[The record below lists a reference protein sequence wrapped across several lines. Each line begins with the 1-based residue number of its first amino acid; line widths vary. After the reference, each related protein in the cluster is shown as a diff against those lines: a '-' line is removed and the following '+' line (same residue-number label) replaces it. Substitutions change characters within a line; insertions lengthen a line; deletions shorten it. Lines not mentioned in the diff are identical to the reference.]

1 MASTHNPFERLKLL
15 INIEHHD
22 IKTLLAYGIG
32 IGLMS
37 LATPVAVQAL
47 VNTISFGALLQP
59 LIVLTLIL
67 FVLVGFSNFLVG
79 LQFYVIDMLQRRLFV
94 RLFGEAAF
102 NLQQASYSLRDKQHL
117 PELANRFL
125 EVVTLQKTTAVLLME
140 TLGYMLQTI
149 IGMVLLAFYH
159 PLLLAFDLFLIAAI
173 VFIIF
178 VFGKNGIK
186 TAIDQSKAKYDALA
200 WLENLAANPMLGKTE
215 QGQAFL
221 SQQTNAIALNYLDA
235 SAKYFRILLRQNTGA
250 LILHTLANTLL
261 LGMGGWMVIERQ
273 LSLGQLIAAELVVN
287 AMIYGL
293 TRLGKTLD
301 NFYEMVA
308 STDKLNYLLELPHD
322 SITGIT
328 PQSKDTPYQVD
339 VVDLSLPLH
348 ADYDAL
354 IGFNLH
360 LVSGEQLVI
369 TEGADKSSLFDI
381 LYGLRP
387 PLAGYV
393 CLDQQDLR
401 DLNLRQ
407 LRNSIALVRDPEI
420 LEQSVIDNVQLGRD
434 FSIQTLKQALA
445 DVGLLDE
452 ILSLPEGLNTRL
464 SIHGKPLTSE
474 QTLRLT
480 LARAIVGSPRLLLLD
495 KVLDRIDSRLLPE
508 LLAVLFA
515 QHSPWTLIA
524 TSHEL
529 EVIKRCQ
536 RHGKIVNGV
545 FVENTTAILDSPL

>member
-1 MASTHNPFERLKLL
+1 MASTHNPLDRLKLL
-15 INIEHHD
+15 ISIEQHD
-22 IKTLLAYGIG
+22 IKTLLAYGVG

-47 VNTISFGALLQP
+47 VNTISFGALFQP
-59 LIVLTLIL
+59 LLVLTLIL

-125 EVVTLQKTTAVLLME
+125 DVVTLQKTAAVLLME
-140 TLGYMLQTI
+140 TLGYFLQTL

-178 VFGKNGIK
+178 VLGKNGINA
-186 TAIDQSKAKYDALA
+186 AIEQSKAKYDALA

-221 SQQTNAIALNYLDA
+221 KQQTNGIALTYLDA
-235 SAKYFRILLRQNTGA
+235 SAKHFRILSRQNTGA

-287 AMIYGL
+287 TMIYGL

-308 STDKLNYLLELPHD
+308 STDKINYLLELPRD
-322 SITGIT
+322 PTTGIT
-328 PQSKDTPYQVD
+328 PQNKASPYQVD
-339 VVDLSLPLH
+339 VVDLSLPLNT
-348 ADYDAL
+348 DYDAL

-360 LVSGEQLVI
+360 LASGEQLVI
-369 TEGADKSSLFDI
+369 TEGADKSSLFDT
-381 LYGLRP
+381 LYGLRI
-387 PLAGYV
+387 PLAGHV

-407 LRNSIALVRDPEI
+407 LRNTIALVREPEI
-420 LEQSVIDNVQLGRD
+420 LEESVLDNVQLGRD
-434 FSIQTLKQALA
+434 LPIQMVKQALEN
-445 DVGLLDE
+445 VGLLDD
-452 ILSLPEGLNTRL
+452 ILLLPEGLNTRL
-464 SIHGKPLTSE
+464 SIHGKPLTIE

-480 LARAIVGSPRLLLLD
+480 LARAIVGNPRLLLLD
-495 KVLDRIDSRLLPE
+495 NVLDRIDSRLLPS

-515 QHSPWTLIA
+515 KQASWTLIV
-524 TSHEL
+524 TSHEP
-529 EVIKRCQ
+529 EVINRCN
-536 RHGKIVNGV
+536 RRGKIVKGV
-545 FVENTTAILDSPL
+545 FVENPTTIVG

>member
-159 PLLLAFDLFLIAAI
+159 PLLLVFDLFLIAAI

-322 SITGIT
+322 SISGIT

-545 FVENTTAILDSPL
+545 FVENTTAILDSQS

>member
-15 INIEHHD
+15 ISIEQHD
-22 IKTLLAYGIG
+22 LKTLLAYGIG

-125 EVVTLQKTTAVLLME
+125 DVVTLQKTAAVLLME

-178 VFGKNGIK
+178 VLGKNGIK

-200 WLENLAANPMLGKTE
+200 WLESLAANPMLGKTE

-221 SQQTNAIALNYLDA
+221 SQQTNAIALNYLNA
-235 SAKYFRILLRQNTGA
+235 SAKNFRILLRQNTGA

-322 SITGIT
+322 SVTGIT
-328 PQSKDTPYQVD
+328 PQRKDTPYQVE
-339 VVDLSLPLH
+339 VIDLSLPLH
-348 ADYDAL
+348 TDYDAL
-354 IGFNLH
+354 TGFNLY
-360 LVSGEQLVI
+360 LASGEQLVI

-420 LEQSVIDNVQLGRD
+420 LEESVIDNVQLGRD
-434 FSIQTLKQALA
+434 FSIKMIKQTLA
-445 DVGLLDE
+445 DVGLLE
-452 ILSLPEGLNTRL
+452 EMLSLPEGLNTRL

-495 KVLDRIDSRLLPE
+495 KVLDRIDSRLLPD
-508 LLAVLFA
+508 LLVVLFA
-515 QHSPWTLIA
+515 QHSPWTLIV
-524 TSHEL
+524 TSHEPT
-529 EVIKRCQ
+529 VIKRSQ
-536 RHGKIVNGV
+536 RYGKIVNGV
-545 FVENTTAILDSPL
+545 FVENTTAILNSQP

>member
-1 MASTHNPFERLKLL
+1 MASTHNPLNRLKLL
-15 INIEHHD
+15 INIEQHD
-22 IKTLLAYGIG
+22 IKTLLAFGVG

-47 VNTISFGALLQP
+47 VNTISFGALFQP

-125 EVVTLQKTTAVLLME
+125 DVVTLQKTAAVLLME
-140 TLGYMLQTI
+140 TLGYFLQTL

-173 VFIIF
+173 VFILF
-178 VFGKNGIK
+178 VLGKNGINA
-186 TAIDQSKAKYDALA
+186 AIEQSKAKYDALA

-221 SQQTNAIALNYLDA
+221 KQQTNGIALTYLEA
-235 SAKYFRILLRQNTGA
+235 SAKHFRILSRQNTGA

-287 AMIYGL
+287 VMIYGL

-308 STDKLNYLLELPHD
+308 STDKINYLLELPQD
-322 SITGIT
+322 SVTGIT
-328 PQSKDTPYQVD
+328 PQNKASPYQVD
-339 VVDLSLPLH
+339 VVDLSLPLNT
-348 ADYDAL
+348 DYDAL
-354 IGFNLH
+354 IDFNLH
-360 LVSGEQLVI
+360 LVSGEQLAI
-369 TEGADKSSLFDI
+369 TEGADKSSLFDT
-381 LYGLRP
+381 LYGLRI
-387 PLAGYV
+387 PLTGHV

-407 LRNSIALVRDPEI
+407 LRNTIALVREPEI
-420 LEQSVIDNVQLGRD
+420 LEESVLDNVQLGRD
-434 FSIQTLKQALA
+434 LPVQALKQALEN
-445 DVGLLDE
+445 VGLLDD
-452 ILSLPEGLNTRL
+452 ILLLPEGLNTRL
-464 SIHGKPLTSE
+464 SIHGKPLTNE

-480 LARAIVGSPRLLLLD
+480 LARAIVGNPRLLLLD
-495 KVLDRIDSRLLPE
+495 NVLDRIDSRVLPS
-508 LLAVLFA
+508 LLAVLFTKQA
-515 QHSPWTLIA
+515 SWTLIV
-524 TSHEL
+524 TSHEPK
-529 EVIKRCQ
+529 VINLCNR
-536 RHGKIVNGV
+536 RGKIVKGV
-545 FVENTTAILDSPL
+545 FVENPTTIVG

>member
-322 SITGIT
+322 SISGIT

-420 LEQSVIDNVQLGRD
+420 LEQSIIDNVQLGRD

-545 FVENTTAILDSPL
+545 FVENTTAILDSQL

>member
-159 PLLLAFDLFLIAAI
+159 PLLLVFDLFLIAAI

-261 LGMGGWMVIERQ
+261 
-273 LSLGQLIAAELVVN
+273 EL
-287 AMIYGL
+287 
-293 TRLGKTLD
+293 R
-301 NFYEMVA
+301 
-308 STDKLNYLLELPHD
+308 
-322 SITGIT
+322 
-328 PQSKDTPYQVD
+328 
-339 VVDLSLPLH
+339 
-348 ADYDAL
+348 
-354 IGFNLH
+354 
-360 LVSGEQLVI
+360 
-369 TEGADKSSLFDI
+369 
-381 LYGLRP
+381 R
-387 PLAGYV
+387 
-393 CLDQQDLR
+393 
-401 DLNLRQ
+401 
-407 LRNSIALVRDPEI
+407 
-420 LEQSVIDNVQLGRD
+420 
-434 FSIQTLKQALA
+434 
-445 DVGLLDE
+445 
-452 ILSLPEGLNTRL
+452 
-464 SIHGKPLTSE
+464 
-474 QTLRLT
+474 
-480 LARAIVGSPRLLLLD
+480 
-495 KVLDRIDSRLLPE
+495 
-508 LLAVLFA
+508 
-515 QHSPWTLIA
+515 
-524 TSHEL
+524 
-529 EVIKRCQ
+529 
-536 RHGKIVNGV
+536 
-545 FVENTTAILDSPL
+545 

>member
-140 TLGYMLQTI
+140 TSGYMLQTI

-287 AMIYGL
+287 TMIYGL

-420 LEQSVIDNVQLGRD
+420 LEQSIIDNVQLGRD

-545 FVENTTAILDSPL
+545 FVENTTAILDSQS